1 MRRLSVIA
9 IAVVLAAAGLAAIAW
24 QGPRALDWSH
34 LEPRLQEALGRE
46 VSLDGPVRL
55 DLLPRPVLTVAGISA
70 IDISVREARAV
81 LDTGALLAGSLEI
94 DRLEFS
100 GVELTFDRSL
110 VRPLPP
116 LPAQHI
122 RFEDSSIAF
131 GDAVV
136 PVETAT
142 LTVRGPEGP
151 YRLEAKAALNGRPV
165 DVTGSVGKWRDRTS
179 VTVSVGDGGIEAVAA
194 GAVEKNPAAGFVFS
208 GRFSLRGAAGSAW
221 NGKLDSEFLL
231 GPDGARFTGI
241 DAVVA
246 DQRFTGAIRADWR
259 GGTEIDARL
268 STRVLL
274 FDRWRDLLPQLAGW
288 TPGASLRLALNAGA
302 VRFGDRTARKVEA
315 AFRGDADGFRME
327 RLAAA
332 LPGGTRV
339 ELAGEGHESA
349 AFSLKTRNLRALLQ
363 WLGIDPGAVEEA
375 RLRGLEANGRLR
387 LAGRGVSPEALRA
400 RFESADFAIEE
411 VRGRFDGARI
421 EGGFGRREGQF
432 EARLEAEDLPLDAY
446 RPALE
451 GRGLYPG
458 RLHLDL
464 ARTRLLG
471 VPAARM
477 QLAAELGEDGDIVLT
492 RLAVEDAGGVSGE
505 ASGRFGGKT
514 VSFRVAGRTTD
525 LDRSARLHGLP
536 LPVVARGLGAVEFE
550 GRGEGLSDLLPID
563 VRAEAGGRTLRLSG
577 ELSERKRFAGRVR
590 FEGPL
595 PPRLQPPDNDSPVV
609 AAASVS
615 AGRDRADFTDIEF
628 RLGRVR
634 VQGTGTLSL
643 DGGRPAVRAALAA
656 GRVDLPAPSPNV
668 PVWRRRPLETGRF
681 GAFDLELDLGVEA
694 LGIGAETL
702 EDVKLGLSLSPEAW
716 LVKAAMADWRGGRL
730 AFDGGYLAEDGRAG
744 IRLEVRDAVLP
755 DHAGPGPSGARTNAL
770 LDLAAEGRSPHE
782 LVSTL
787 SGKARFE
794 FSGGRLNGLDPAA
807 AESAL
812 DESSSAAELLRRL
825 RQALV
830 SGSGQLVSGRFEARM
845 ESGVA
850 RPVAGNIALAAGRV
864 AVSGSA
870 DLGRRLLDLTGRL
883 AFPDRPDTP
892 PLGFSVAGPLHDP
905 DRVAEVEAVE
915 ALLLSAGLAG
925 LVRPNAN

>member
-1 MRRLSVIA
+1 MRRLSVTA
-9 IAVVLAAAGLAAIAW
+9 IAVVLVAVGLAAIAW

-55 DLLPRPVLTVAGISA
+55 DLLPRPVLTVGGISA

-131 GDAVV
+131 GDALV

-151 YRLEAKAALNGRPV
+151 YRLEARAELDDRPI

-268 STRVLL
+268 SARMLL

-302 VRFGDRTARKVEA
+302 VKFGDRTARKVEA

-327 RLAAA
+327 RLAAV
-332 LPGGTRV
+332 LPGGTRM
-339 ELAGEGHESA
+339 EMAGEGHRNA
-349 AFSLKTRNLRALLQ
+349 AFSLKTRNLRTLLQ
-363 WLGIDPGAVEEA
+363 WLGIDPGAVEET

-387 LAGRGVSPEALRA
+387 LAGRGVSPEALQA
-400 RFESADFAIEE
+400 RFESADFAIEQ

-421 EGGFGRREGQF
+421 EGGFGRQEGRF
-432 EARLEAEDLPLDAY
+432 EAWLEAEDLPLDAY

-451 GRGLYPG
+451 GRSLYPG

-471 VPAARM
+471 VPAARI
-477 QLAAELGEDGDIVLT
+477 QLAAESGEDGDIVLT
-492 RLAVEDAGGVSGE
+492 RLAVEDAGGLSGE
-505 ASGRFGGKT
+505 ASGRFGGEAA
-514 VSFRVAGRTTD
+514 SFEVIGRTTD
-525 LDRSARLHGLP
+525 LDRSARLYGFP
-536 LPVVARGLGAVEFE
+536 LPVVARGLGAVEVE
-550 GRGEGLSDLLPID
+550 GRGDGLPDQLAID
-563 VRAEAGGRTLRLSG
+563 FRAEAGGRSLRLSG
-577 ELSERKRFAGRVR
+577 ELAERRRFAGRVK

-595 PPRLQPPDNDSPVV
+595 PPRLLPPYNDSP
-609 AAASVS
+609 ATASASVS
-615 AGRDRADFTDIEF
+615 AGRDRADFTDIDI
-628 RLGRVR
+628 RLGAARM
-634 VQGTGTLSL
+634 QGKGSLSL
-643 DGGRPAVRAALAA
+643 NGERPAARLALAA
-656 GRVDLPAPSPNV
+656 GRIDLPAPSLNV
-668 PVWRRRPLETGRF
+668 PAWRRRPFGTGRF
-681 GAFDLELDLGVEA
+681 GAFDLELDLGAEA
-694 LGIGAETL
+694 LGIGGEVL
-702 EDVKLGLSLSPEAW
+702 EDVKLDLSLSPETW
-716 LVKAAMADWRGGRL
+716 LVKAATADWRGGRL
-730 AFDGGYLAEDGRAG
+730 AFDGYVTREGRTLLKM
-744 IRLEVRDAVLP
+744 RVHDAVLP
-755 DHAGPGPSGARTNAL
+755 ERMGFGPSGARTSGFL
-770 LDLAAEGRSPHE
+770 GLAAEGRSLHDMA
-782 LVSTL
+782 STL
-787 SGKARFE
+787 SGTASFD
-794 FSGGRLNGLDPAA
+794 FSGGRLAGVAA
-807 AESAL
+807 AAARSAL
-812 DESSSAAELLRRL
+812 EGAPTSAEVLRRL
-825 RQALV
+825 RNALV
-830 SGSGQLVSGRFEARM
+830 SGDSPLASGRLEARIRGGIA
-845 ESGVA
+845 E
-850 RPVAGNIALAAGRV
+850 PVAGSFALSGGQV
-864 AVSGSA
+864 AISGSV
-870 DLGRRLLDLTGRL
+870 DLRRRLVDLTGRV
-883 AFPDRPDTP
+883 AFPGRPGTP
-892 PLGFSVAGPLHDP
+892 PLGFSIAGPLHDP
-905 DRVAEVEAVE
+905 DRRPEVGAVE
-915 ALLLSAGLAG
+915 AILLIGGVAG